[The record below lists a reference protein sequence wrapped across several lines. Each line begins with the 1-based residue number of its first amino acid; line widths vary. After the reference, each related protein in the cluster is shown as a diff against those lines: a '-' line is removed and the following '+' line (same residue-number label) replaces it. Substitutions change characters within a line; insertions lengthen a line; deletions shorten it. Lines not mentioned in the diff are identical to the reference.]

1 MITSFYRFIFIVF
14 LFSASIVCVNAQ
26 SNTGEKEELPKGI
39 KETLAKNRIDREKKD
54 YEELLQRGEETVKL
68 SEELDKSFVQNKKLT
83 GEDQRKLER
92 LEKLS
97 KKIREELGGSDS
109 NPSSEKENSSDSDDI
124 KLSSVSDAVDKLKN
138 ISRKLSDELKK
149 TTRYTISTVAVQSS
163 NALFK
168 VVRFIRLS
176 KN

>member
-1 MITSFYRFIFIVF
+1 MITSFYRFIFVVF
-14 LFSASIVCVNAQ
+14 LFSASIACVNAQ

-97 KKIREELGGSDS
+97 KKIREELGGNDS
-109 NPSSEKENSSDSDDI
+109 NPTSENENSSKSDDV

-163 NALFK
+163 NTLFK